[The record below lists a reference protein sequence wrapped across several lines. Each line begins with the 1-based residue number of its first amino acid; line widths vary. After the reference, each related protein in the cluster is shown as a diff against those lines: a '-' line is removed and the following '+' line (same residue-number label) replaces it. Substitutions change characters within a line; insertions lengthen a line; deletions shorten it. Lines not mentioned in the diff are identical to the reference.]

1 MDLNVISHGHAKA
14 EEDHRRELCIAG
26 RWLRDR
32 GFVVATEGNV
42 SVRLDSGRILVSP
55 RSRSKGALL
64 PHTIVVADIE
74 GRNFGDESDATSEIG
89 MHLLIYRMRPDVN
102 AVVHAHPPVA
112 CGFAAARTPLDKAL
126 LAEMVVSLGAV
137 PVAPYATPG
146 TPELSD
152 ALEPFVPHH
161 DAILLANHGAVTCG
175 RDLLTAFYKMELVEQ
190 YARVAL
196 VTEILGKQSLLSASD
211 VEKLLAARGRYGI
224 SQPGQPGLTGI
235 IPIQTSSDDSDA
247 DAPERI
253 TMTRPELEALI
264 EEALRN
270 DRARR

>member
-1 MDLNVISHGHAKA
+1 MDLNVISPGHAKA

-42 SVRLDSGRILVSP
+42 SVRLDSGRVLVSP
-55 RSRSKGALL
+55 RSRSKGELL
-64 PHTIVVADIE
+64 PHGIVIVE
-74 GRNFGDESDATSEIG
+74 LESREFARESEASTEIG
-89 MHLLIYRMRPDVN
+89 MHLLIYRMRPEVN
-102 AVVHAHPPVA
+102 AVVHAHPPTA
-112 CGFAAARTPLDKAL
+112 CGFAAAHAPLDKAL

-137 PVAPYATPG
+137 PVAPYGTPG
-146 TPELSD
+146 TPELSE

-175 RDLLTAFYKMELVEQ
+175 RDLLTAFYRMELVEQ

-196 VTEILGKQSLLSASD
+196 VTEILGKQSLLSGSD
-211 VEKLLAARGRYGI
+211 VEKLLASRGRYGV
-224 SQPGQPGLTGI
+224 SQPGEPGLTGVV
-235 IPIQTSSDDSDA
+235 PIQTSSDDA
-247 DAPERI
+247 DEKAPERI

>member
-14 EEDHRRELCIAG
+14 EEDHRRELCVAG
-26 RWLRDR
+26 RWLRER
-32 GFVVATEGNV
+32 GFVVATEGNL
-42 SVRLDSGRILVSP
+42 SVRLDAGRILVSP

-64 PHTIVVADIE
+64 PQSLIVAEIE
-74 GRNFGDESDATSEIG
+74 SRNFPGEKDVSSEIG
-89 MHLLIYRMRPDVN
+89 MHLLFYRLRPEVN

-112 CGFAAARTPLDKAL
+112 CGFAAAHTPLNKAL
-126 LAEMVVSLGAV
+126 LAEMVVALGAV

-146 TPELSD
+146 TPELSE
-152 ALEPFVPHH
+152 ALEPFVTHH

-175 RDLLTAFYKMELVEQ
+175 RDLLSAFYKMELVEQ

-196 VTEILGKQSLLSASD
+196 VTEILGKQSLLSGSD
-211 VEKLLAARGRYGI
+211 VEKLLAARGRYGLPDPNL
-224 SQPGQPGLTGI
+224 SGI
-235 IPIQTSSDDSDA
+235 LPIVTSGADSDEEE
-247 DAPERI
+247 PQRI
-253 TMTRPELEALI
+253 SMTRAELEALI

>member
-74 GRNFGDESDATSEIG
+74 SREFARDSEATTEIG

-102 AVVHAHPPVA
+102 AVVHAHPPTA
-112 CGFAAARTPLDKAL
+112 CGFAAAHAPLDKAL

-137 PVAPYATPG
+137 PVAPYGTPG
-146 TPELSD
+146 TPELAE

-196 VTEILGKQSLLSASD
+196 VTQILGKQSLLSGSD
-211 VEKLLAARGRYGI
+211 VEKLLAARGRYGV
-224 SQPGQPGLTGI
+224 SQPGEPGLTGVV
-235 IPIQTSSDDSDA
+235 PIQTSSDDA
-247 DAPERI
+247 DGEEPERI